1 MIAAG
6 KEMDRDRVIRGKRN
20 KAIVH
25 VKVRKGE
32 ENIGD
37 GKRQRLAWER
47 ERQTPRRKHDCVGHT
62 QALTHAYKTRHARAR
77 RRLYSLVFTHSD
89 V

>member
-47 ERQTPRRKHDCVGHT
+47 ETNTSEETRLRRP
-62 QALTHAYKTRHARAR
+62 HA
-77 RRLYSLVFTHSD
+77 STHSRI
-89 V
+89 